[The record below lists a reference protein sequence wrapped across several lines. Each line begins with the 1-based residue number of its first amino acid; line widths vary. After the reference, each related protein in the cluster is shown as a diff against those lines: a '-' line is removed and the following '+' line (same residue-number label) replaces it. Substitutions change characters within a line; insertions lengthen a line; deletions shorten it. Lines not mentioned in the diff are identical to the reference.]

1 MDTREIEGGNPF
13 MRKKVLLFDIDATL
27 LLSGHAGTR
36 AINRTFEELYGIQGA
51 LDHVRPDGKTD
62 PLIFREIF
70 EKRLP
75 NIAPGP
81 ELPRVGKIY
90 LAHLKN
96 ELVNS
101 PGFRLMPGVE
111 KLLEALSRYPDLAI
125 GLATGNLEQG
135 AWLKV
140 QRADLAPYF
149 HFGGY
154 GSDAENRTELIR
166 VATRRAEEY
175 LGVPVSGE
183 QVFVIGDTPR
193 DILHA
198 REAGTKTVAVSTGRT
213 TMEELAHYEPDHLF
227 QDLSCTEKVLKIFL
241 QVD

>member
-1 MDTREIEGGNPF
+1 
-13 MRKKVLLFDIDATL
+13 MRKNVLLFDIDATL

-36 AINRTFEELYGIQGA
+36 AVNRTFEELYGIQGA
-51 LDHVRPDGKTD
+51 LDPIRPDGKTD

-70 EKRLP
+70 DMRLP
-75 NIAPGP
+75 RIDPGP
-81 ELPRVGKIY
+81 ELHRVGEIY
-90 LAHLKN
+90 LAHLEK

-101 PGFRLMPGVE
+101 PEFRLMPGVE
-111 KLLEALSRYPDLAI
+111 ALLEALSRCPDLAI

-140 QRADLAPYF
+140 QRAGLAPYF

-166 VATRRAEEY
+166 VAVRRAEEY
-175 LGVPVSGE
+175 LGEQVSGE
-183 QVFVIGDTPR
+183 QVFVVGDTPR

-198 REAGTKTVAVSTGRT
+198 REAGVKTVAVSTGRSS
-213 TMEELAHYEPDHLF
+213 MEELGRYEPDHLF
-227 QDLSCTEKVLKIFL
+227 QDLSRTDEVLDIFL
-241 QVD
+241 AR